1 MANTASVQVNAQHS
15 SAKYFALKPGESLM
29 KTSLCTLKITVL
41 ISLLCLSLLTGC
53 DRKVPEKEQQ
63 SSGLELQGMDVNVRP
78 QDDFFTYANGQ
89 WMRET
94 EIPADKSSWGSFN
107 ILHEKSLDQL
117 QVIIQEA
124 ANSQTENPAQQRI
137 GDYYKAFLD
146 TQTLNDLD
154 LAPLT
159 AELVLIEV
167 METHADVA
175 SYFGRSNAFGI
186 DSPLNFWVDQDAK
199 DSNRYIVYFTQSGL
213 GLPDR
218 DYYFDDTERGREILK
233 KYRAYI
239 DQLMTLAKA
248 KVSENT
254 VDNII
259 GIETALAAKHW
270 TRVDNRDNDR
280 TYNKLDKT
288 ALQEL
293 LPDYHLVTFLDGLG
307 IGEQNEVI
315 VRQPTYVQA
324 LNTIFTNTSVKQWQ
338 DYLRFKVLNTY
349 AAYLPKAYEQLSFD
363 FYQRTLNGQPEQQP
377 RWKRAVNSINANMGE
392 LLGQLY
398 VAKHFSPDAKARMV
412 ELVDQLIAAY
422 RQSINELE
430 WMSPTTREK
439 ALEKLAT
446 FTPKIGYPDK
456 WKDFSSLEIKAD
468 ELLGNIRRTHKFH
481 HQLQVDKL
489 GKAVDRSEW
498 FMPPQKVNAY
508 YNPGMNEIVFP
519 AAILQ
524 PPFFHL
530 NADDAVNFGAIGG
543 VIGHEIGHGFDDQGS
558 KYTGEGNL
566 ENWWTGKDRDNF
578 EQRTRNLI
586 AQYSSYKPLPGIA
599 INGELTLGE
608 NIGDLGGLSIAL
620 KAYELSLQG
629 KAAPKIDNFTGQQRV
644 FLGWAQAWR
653 VKRRPELTERLIK
666 TDPHSPPRFRVN
678 GVLPN
683 IDAFYSAF
691 DVQPGDGMYLHP
703 EQRVKIW

>member
-1 MANTASVQVNAQHS
+1 MN
-15 SAKYFALKPGESLM
+15 KK
-29 KTSLCTLKITVL
+29 LCTTKNILVST
-41 ISLLCLSLLTGC
+41 LLCLLLLTGC
-53 DRKVPEKEQQ
+53 DSKPLENKQNP
-63 SSGLELQGMDVNVRP
+63 SGLELQGMDLNVRP
-78 QDDFFTYANGQ
+78 QDDFFAYANGQ

-94 EIPADKSSWGSFN
+94 EIPSDKSSWGSFN
-107 ILHEKSLDQL
+107 ILHEKSLAQL

-124 ANSQTENPAQQRI
+124 ANNNTEDPIQQRI
-137 GDYYKAFLD
+137 GNYYKAFLD
-146 TQTLNDLD
+146 TETIADLG
-154 LAPLT
+154 LAPLAT
-159 AELVLIEV
+159 ELVLIEV
-167 METHADVA
+167 IETHADVA

-199 DSNRYIVYFTQSGL
+199 DSTQYIVYFTQSGL

-218 DYYFDDTERGREILK
+218 DYYFDDTERGREILQ
-233 KYRAYI
+233 KYHAYI
-239 DQLMTLAKA
+239 NQLMTLSKA
-248 KVSENT
+248 KINENT

-259 GIETALAAKHW
+259 AIETALAEKHW
-270 TRVDNRDNDR
+270 TRVENRDSDR
-280 TYNKLDKT
+280 TYNKLSNT
-288 ALQEL
+288 ALQQL
-293 LPDYHLVTFLDGLG
+293 LPDYHLPTFLDGLG
-307 IGEQNEVI
+307 IGEQSHVI
-315 VRQPTYVQA
+315 VRQPTYAQA
-324 LNTIFTNTSVKQWQ
+324 LNKIFINTSVKQWQ

-349 AAYLPKAYEQLSFD
+349 AAYLPEAYEQLSFD

-377 RWKRAVNSINANMGE
+377 RWKRAVNSINTNIGE

-398 VAKHFSPDAKARMV
+398 VAKHFPPEAKARMV

-422 RQSINELE
+422 RQSISELE

-439 ALEKLAT
+439 ALEKLAN

-468 ELLGNIRRTHKFH
+468 ELLDNIRRTHKFT

-489 GKAVDRSEW
+489 GKPVDRSEW

-524 PPFFHL
+524 PPFFDL
-530 NADDAVNFGAIGG
+530 NADDAVNYGGIGG

-566 ENWWTGKDRDNF
+566 ENWWTDEDRNNF

-586 AQYSSYKPLPGIA
+586 AQYSAYLPLPDLP

-620 KAYELSLQG
+620 KAYEQSLHG
-629 KAAPKIDNFTGQQRV
+629 ESAPIIDKFTGQQRV

-666 TDPHSPPRFRVN
+666 TDPHSPPKYRVN
-678 GVLPN
+678 GVVPN

-691 DVQPGDGMYLHP
+691 DVREGDGMYLSP
-703 EQRVKIW
+703 EQRVRIW

>member
-1 MANTASVQVNAQHS
+1 MN
-15 SAKYFALKPGESLM
+15 KK
-29 KTSLCTLKITVL
+29 LCTTKNILVST
-41 ISLLCLSLLTGC
+41 LLCLLLLTGC
-53 DRKVPEKEQQ
+53 DSKPLENKQNP
-63 SSGLELQGMDVNVRP
+63 SGLELQGMDLNVRP
-78 QDDFFTYANGQ
+78 QDDFFAYANGQ

-94 EIPADKSSWGSFN
+94 EIPSDKSSWGSFN
-107 ILHEKSLDQL
+107 ILHEKSLAQL

-124 ANSQTENPAQQRI
+124 ANNNTEDPIQQRI
-137 GDYYKAFLD
+137 GNYYKAFLD
-146 TQTLNDLD
+146 TETIADLG
-154 LAPLT
+154 LAPLAT
-159 AELVLIEV
+159 ELVLIEV
-167 METHADVA
+167 IETHADVA

-199 DSNRYIVYFTQSGL
+199 DSTQYIVYFTQSGL

-218 DYYFDDTERGREILK
+218 DYYFDDTERGREILQ
-233 KYRAYI
+233 KYHAYI
-239 DQLMTLAKA
+239 NQLMTLSKA
-248 KVSENT
+248 KINENT

-259 GIETALAAKHW
+259 AIETALAEKHW
-270 TRVDNRDNDR
+270 TRVENRDSDR
-280 TYNKLDKT
+280 TYNKLSNT
-288 ALQEL
+288 ALQQL
-293 LPDYHLVTFLDGLG
+293 LPDYHLPTFLDGLG
-307 IGEQNEVI
+307 IGEQSHVI
-315 VRQPTYVQA
+315 VRQPTYAQA
-324 LNTIFTNTSVKQWQ
+324 LNKIFINTSVKQWQ

-349 AAYLPKAYEQLSFD
+349 AAYLPEAYEQLSFD

-377 RWKRAVNSINANMGE
+377 RWKRAVNSINTNIGE

-398 VAKHFSPDAKARMV
+398 VAKHFPPEAKARMV

-422 RQSINELE
+422 RQSISELE

-439 ALEKLAT
+439 ALEKLAN

-468 ELLGNIRRTHKFH
+468 ELLDNIRRTHKFT

-489 GKAVDRSEW
+489 GKPVDRSEW

-524 PPFFHL
+524 PPFFDL
-530 NADDAVNFGAIGG
+530 NADDAVNYGGIGG

-566 ENWWTGKDRDNF
+566 ENWWTDEDRNNF

-586 AQYSSYKPLPGIA
+586 AQYSAYLPLPDLP

-620 KAYELSLQG
+620 KAYEQSLHG
-629 KAAPKIDNFTGQQRV
+629 ESAPIIDKFTGQQRV

-666 TDPHSPPRFRVN
+666 TDPHSPPKYRVN
-678 GVLPN
+678 GVVPN

-691 DVQPGDGMYLHP
+691 DVREGDGMYLSP

>member
-1 MANTASVQVNAQHS
+1 MN
-15 SAKYFALKPGESLM
+15 KK
-29 KTSLCTLKITVL
+29 LCTTKNILVST
-41 ISLLCLSLLTGC
+41 LLCLLLLTGC
-53 DRKVPEKEQQ
+53 DSKPLENKQNP
-63 SSGLELQGMDVNVRP
+63 SGLELQGMDLNVRP
-78 QDDFFTYANGQ
+78 QDDFFAYANGQ

-94 EIPADKSSWGSFN
+94 EIPSDKSSWGSFN
-107 ILHEKSLDQL
+107 ILHEKSLAQL

-124 ANSQTENPAQQRI
+124 ANNNTEDPIQQRI
-137 GDYYKAFLD
+137 GNYYKAFLD
-146 TQTLNDLD
+146 TETIADLG
-154 LAPLT
+154 LAPLAT
-159 AELVLIEV
+159 ELVLIEV
-167 METHADVA
+167 IETHADVA

-199 DSNRYIVYFTQSGL
+199 DSTQYIVYFTQSGL

-218 DYYFDDTERGREILK
+218 DYYFDDTERGREILQ
-233 KYRAYI
+233 KYHAYI
-239 DQLMTLAKA
+239 NQLMTLSKA
-248 KVSENT
+248 KINENT

-259 GIETALAAKHW
+259 AIETALAEKHW
-270 TRVDNRDNDR
+270 TRVENRDSDR
-280 TYNKLDKT
+280 TYNKLSNT
-288 ALQEL
+288 ALQQL
-293 LPDYHLVTFLDGLG
+293 LPDYHLSTFLDGLG
-307 IGEQNEVI
+307 IGEQSHVI
-315 VRQPTYVQA
+315 VRQPTYAQA
-324 LNTIFTNTSVKQWQ
+324 LNKIFINTSVKQWQ

-349 AAYLPKAYEQLSFD
+349 AAYLPEAYEQLSFD

-377 RWKRAVNSINANMGE
+377 RWKRAVNSINTNIGE
-392 LLGQLY
+392 MLGQLY
-398 VAKHFSPDAKARMV
+398 VAKHFPPEAKARMV

-422 RQSINELE
+422 RQSISELE

-439 ALEKLAT
+439 ALEKLAN

-468 ELLGNIRRTHKFH
+468 ELLDNIRRTHKFT

-489 GKAVDRSEW
+489 GKPVDRSEW

-524 PPFFHL
+524 PPFFDL
-530 NADDAVNFGAIGG
+530 NADDAVNYGGIGG

-566 ENWWTGKDRDNF
+566 ENWWTDEDRNNF

-586 AQYSSYKPLPGIA
+586 AQYSAYLPLPDLP

-620 KAYELSLQG
+620 KAYEQSLHG
-629 KAAPKIDNFTGQQRV
+629 ESAPIIDKFTGQQRV

-666 TDPHSPPRFRVN
+666 TDPHSPPKYRVN
-678 GVLPN
+678 GVVPN

-691 DVQPGDGMYLHP
+691 DVREGDGMYLSP
-703 EQRVKIW
+703 EQRVRIW

>member
-1 MANTASVQVNAQHS
+1 MN
-15 SAKYFALKPGESLM
+15 KK
-29 KTSLCTLKITVL
+29 LCTTKNILVST
-41 ISLLCLSLLTGC
+41 LLCLLLLTGC
-53 DRKVPEKEQQ
+53 DSKPLENKQNP
-63 SSGLELQGMDVNVRP
+63 SGLELQGMDLNVRP
-78 QDDFFTYANGQ
+78 QDDFFAYANGQ

-94 EIPADKSSWGSFN
+94 EIPSDKSSWGSFN
-107 ILHEKSLDQL
+107 ILHEKSLAQL

-124 ANSQTENPAQQRI
+124 ANNNTEDPIQQRI
-137 GDYYKAFLD
+137 GNYYKAFLD
-146 TQTLNDLD
+146 TETIADLG
-154 LAPLT
+154 LAPLAT
-159 AELVLIEV
+159 ELVLIEV
-167 METHADVA
+167 IETHADVA

-199 DSNRYIVYFTQSGL
+199 DSTQYIVYFTQSGL

-218 DYYFDDTERGREILK
+218 DYYFDDTERGREILQ
-233 KYRAYI
+233 KYHAYI
-239 DQLMTLAKA
+239 NQLMTLGKA

-259 GIETALAAKHW
+259 AIETALAEKHW
-270 TRVDNRDNDR
+270 TRVENRDSDR
-280 TYNKLDKT
+280 TYNKLSNT
-288 ALQEL
+288 ALQQL
-293 LPDYHLVTFLDGLG
+293 LPDYHLPTFLDGLG
-307 IGEQNEVI
+307 IGEQSHVI
-315 VRQPTYVQA
+315 VRQPTYAQA
-324 LNTIFTNTSVKQWQ
+324 LNKIFINTSVKQWQ

-349 AAYLPKAYEQLSFD
+349 AAYLPEAYEQLSFD

-377 RWKRAVNSINANMGE
+377 RWKRAVNSINTNIGE

-398 VAKHFSPDAKARMV
+398 VAKHFPPEAKARMV

-422 RQSINELE
+422 RQSISELE

-439 ALEKLAT
+439 ALEKLAN

-468 ELLGNIRRTHKFH
+468 ELLDNIRRTHKFT

-489 GKAVDRSEW
+489 GKPVDRSEW

-524 PPFFHL
+524 PPFFDL
-530 NADDAVNFGAIGG
+530 NADDAVNYGGIGG

-566 ENWWTGKDRDNF
+566 ENWWTDEDRNNF

-586 AQYSSYKPLPGIA
+586 AQYSAYLPLPDLS

-620 KAYELSLQG
+620 KAYEQSLHG
-629 KAAPKIDNFTGQQRV
+629 ESPPIIDKFTGQQRV

-666 TDPHSPPRFRVN
+666 TDPHSPPKYRVN
-678 GVLPN
+678 GVVPN
-683 IDAFYSAF
+683 INAFYSAF
-691 DVQPGDGMYLHP
+691 DVREGDDMYLSP
-703 EQRVKIW
+703 EQRVRIW

>member
-1 MANTASVQVNAQHS
+1 MNKQ
-15 SAKYFALKPGESLM
+15 
-29 KTSLCTLKITVL
+29 LCTLRITFFS
-41 ISLLCLSLLTGC
+41 SLLCLLLLSAC
-53 DRKVPEKEQQ
+53 DSKTIEEKRNP
-63 SSGLELQGMDVNVRP
+63 SGLALQGMDLNIRP
-78 QDDFFTYANGQ
+78 QDDFFAYANGR

-94 EIPADKSSWGSFN
+94 EIPADKSSWGSFS

-117 QVIIQEA
+117 QVIIQAA
-124 ANSQTENPAQQRI
+124 ANNDTEDEAQLSI
-137 GDYYKAFLD
+137 GNYYKSFLN
-146 TQTLNDLD
+146 TEAITELD
-154 LAPLT
+154 LAPLAT
-159 AELVLIEV
+159 ELVLIEI
-167 METHADVA
+167 MDTHADVA
-175 SYFGRSNAFGI
+175 SYFGRSNVFGI

-199 DSNRYIVYFTQSGL
+199 DSTKYIVYFTQSGL

-218 DYYFDDTERGREILK
+218 DYYFDETERGQEILK

-248 KVSENT
+248 KVSNTT

-259 GIETALAAKHW
+259 AIETALAAKHW
-270 TRVDNRDNDR
+270 TQVDNRDSDL
-280 TYNKLDKT
+280 TYNKLSDT
-288 ALQEL
+288 ALQAL
-293 LPDYHLVTFLDGLG
+293 LPDYQLKLFLDGLG
-307 IGEQNEVI
+307 IGEQSEVI
-315 VRQPTYVQA
+315 VRQPTYAQA
-324 LNTIFTNTSVKQWQ
+324 LNQIFTDTSVKQWQ
-338 DYLRFKVLNTY
+338 DYLRFKVLSTY
-349 AAYLPKAYEQLSFD
+349 APYLPEAYEQLSFD
-363 FYQRTLNGQPEQQP
+363 FYQRTLSGQPEQQP
-377 RWKRAVNSINANMGE
+377 RWKRAVNSINSNIGE

-398 VAKHFSPDAKARMV
+398 VAKHFPPEAKARMV

-422 RQSINELE
+422 RLSISELE
-430 WMSPTTREK
+430 WMSPATREK

-456 WKDFSSLEIKAD
+456 WKDYSSLEIKAD
-468 ELLGNIRRTHKFH
+468 ELLGNIRRANQFN
-481 HQLQVDKL
+481 HQLQIDKL

-498 FMPPQKVNAY
+498 FMAPQKVNAY

-524 PPFFHL
+524 PPFFDI
-530 NADDAVNFGAIGG
+530 NADDAVNYGGIGG

-566 ENWWTGKDRDNF
+566 ENWWTDEDRNNF
-578 EQRTRNLI
+578 EQRTLNLI
-586 AQYSSYKPLPGIA
+586 AQYSTYEPLPDLP

-629 KAAPKIDNFTGQQRV
+629 KPAPMMGKFTGQQRV
-644 FLGWAQAWR
+644 LLGWAQAWR
-653 VKRRPELTERLIK
+653 VKRRPELIERLIK
-666 TDPHSPPRFRVN
+666 TDPHSPPEFRVN
-678 GVLPN
+678 GVVPN

-691 DVQPGDGMYLHP
+691 DVQEGDGMFLSP

>member
-1 MANTASVQVNAQHS
+1 MNKQL
-15 SAKYFALKPGESLM
+15 Y
-29 KTSLCTLKITVL
+29 TLKTTLVGSFIC
-41 ISLLCLSLLTGC
+41 LLLLSGC
-53 DRKVPEKEQQ
+53 DSKTPEKETKR
-63 SSGLELQGMDVNVRP
+63 SGLERQGMDSSVRP
-78 QDDFFTYANGQ
+78 QDDFFAYANGQ

-117 QVIIQEA
+117 QVIIEEA
-124 ANSQTENPAQQRI
+124 ANSATEDPAQQRI
-137 GDYYKAFLD
+137 GNYYKAFLD
-146 TQTLNDLD
+146 TEAITELD
-154 LAPLT
+154 LAPLAT
-159 AELVLIEV
+159 ELVLIEI

-175 SYFGRSNAFGI
+175 SYFGRSNALGI

-199 DSNRYIVYFTQSGL
+199 DSTQYIVYFTQSGL

-218 DYYFDDTERGREILK
+218 DYYFDETERGQEILN

-239 DQLMTLAKA
+239 DQLMTLANT
-248 KVSENT
+248 KVSEQS

-259 GIETALAAKHW
+259 AIETALAEQHW
-270 TRVDNRDNDR
+270 NRVDNRDNDL
-280 TYNKLDKT
+280 TYNKLSD
-288 ALQEL
+288 ADLQAL
-293 LPDYHLVTFLDGLG
+293 LPDYHLSDFLDGLG
-307 IGEQNEVI
+307 IGKQNEVI

-324 LNTIFTNTSVKQWQ
+324 LNKIFTHTSVKQWQ
-338 DYLRFKVLNTY
+338 DYLRFKVLNAY
-349 AAYLPKAYEQLSFD
+349 AAYLPEAYEQLSFD
-363 FYQRTLNGQPEQQP
+363 FYQRTLSGQPEQQP
-377 RWKRAVNSINANMGE
+377 RWKRAVNSINANIGE

-398 VAKHFSPDAKARMV
+398 VAKHFPPEAKTRMV

-422 RQSINELE
+422 RQSISQLE

-446 FTPKIGYPDK
+446 FTPKIGYPDQ
-456 WKDFSSLEIKAD
+456 WKDFSSLKIKAD
-468 ELLGNIRRTHKFH
+468 ELLGNIRRANQFN
-481 HQLQVDKL
+481 HQLQIDKL
-489 GKAVDRSEW
+489 GKPVDRNEW

-524 PPFFHL
+524 PPFFDL
-530 NADDAVNFGAIGG
+530 KADDAVNYGGIGA

-558 KYTGEGNL
+558 KYTGSGNL
-566 ENWWTGKDRDNF
+566 ENWWTDEDRHNF
-578 EQRTRNLI
+578 EQRTHNLI
-586 AQYSSYKPLPGIA
+586 TQYSAYEPLPGLP

-608 NIGDLGGLSIAL
+608 NIGDLGGLSIAF
-620 KAYELSLQG
+620 KAYELSLEG
-629 KAAPKIDNFTGQQRV
+629 KPAPVIDEFTGQQRV

-666 TDPHSPPRFRVN
+666 TDPHSPPEFRVN
-678 GVLPN
+678 GVVPN

-691 DVQPGDGMYLHP
+691 DVNEGDGMYLPP
-703 EQRVKIW
+703 EQRVRIW

>member
-1 MANTASVQVNAQHS
+1 
-15 SAKYFALKPGESLM
+15 
-29 KTSLCTLKITVL
+29 
-41 ISLLCLSLLTGC
+41 
-53 DRKVPEKEQQ
+53 
-63 SSGLELQGMDVNVRP
+63 MDLNVRP
-78 QDDFFTYANGQ
+78 QDDFFAYANGQ

-94 EIPADKSSWGSFN
+94 EIPSDKSSWGSFN
-107 ILHEKSLDQL
+107 ILHEKSLAQL

-124 ANSQTENPAQQRI
+124 ANNNTEDPIQQRI
-137 GDYYKAFLD
+137 GNYYKAFLD
-146 TQTLNDLD
+146 TETIADLG
-154 LAPLT
+154 LAPLAT
-159 AELVLIEV
+159 ELVLIEV
-167 METHADVA
+167 IETHADVA

-199 DSNRYIVYFTQSGL
+199 DSTQYIVYFTQSGL

-218 DYYFDDTERGREILK
+218 DYYFDDTERGREILQ
-233 KYRAYI
+233 KYHAYI
-239 DQLMTLAKA
+239 NQLMTLGKA

-259 GIETALAAKHW
+259 AIETALAEKHW
-270 TRVDNRDNDR
+270 TRVENRDSDR
-280 TYNKLDKT
+280 TYNKLSNT
-288 ALQEL
+288 ALQQL
-293 LPDYHLVTFLDGLG
+293 LPDYHLPTFLDGLG
-307 IGEQNEVI
+307 IGEQSHVI
-315 VRQPTYVQA
+315 VRQPTYAQA
-324 LNTIFTNTSVKQWQ
+324 LNKIFINTSVKQWQ

-349 AAYLPKAYEQLSFD
+349 AAYLPEAYEQLSFD

-377 RWKRAVNSINANMGE
+377 RWKRAVNSINTNIGE

-398 VAKHFSPDAKARMV
+398 VAKHFPPEAKARMV

-422 RQSINELE
+422 RQSISELE

-439 ALEKLAT
+439 ALEKLAN

-468 ELLGNIRRTHKFH
+468 ELLDNIRRTHKFT

-489 GKAVDRSEW
+489 GKPVDRSEW

-524 PPFFHL
+524 PPFFDL
-530 NADDAVNFGAIGG
+530 NADDAVNYGGIGG

-566 ENWWTGKDRDNF
+566 ENWWTDEDRNNF

-586 AQYSSYKPLPGIA
+586 AQYSAYLPLPDLS

-620 KAYELSLQG
+620 KAYEQSLHG
-629 KAAPKIDNFTGQQRV
+629 ESPPIIDKFTGQQRV

-666 TDPHSPPRFRVN
+666 TDPHSPPKYRVN
-678 GVLPN
+678 GVVPN
-683 IDAFYSAF
+683 INAFYSAF
-691 DVQPGDGMYLHP
+691 DVREGDDMYLSP
-703 EQRVKIW
+703 EQRVRIW

>member
-1 MANTASVQVNAQHS
+1 MNKQL
-15 SAKYFALKPGESLM
+15 FALRITLFGSLF
-29 KTSLCTLKITVL
+29 C
-41 ISLLCLSLLTGC
+41 LLLLGGC
-53 DRKVPEKEQQ
+53 DSKSPEEK
-63 SSGLELQGMDVNVRP
+63 SNPSGLALQGMDLEVRP
-78 QDDFFTYANGQ
+78 QDDFFAYANGR

-124 ANSQTENPAQQRI
+124 ANNETEDATQQSI
-137 GDYYKAFLD
+137 GNYYKAFQD
-146 TQTLNDLD
+146 TETIDELGLS
-154 LAPLT
+154 PLST
-159 AELVLIEV
+159 ELVMIEI

-175 SYFGRSNAFGI
+175 SYFGRSNVFGI
-186 DSPLNFWVDQDAK
+186 DSPLNFWIDQDAK
-199 DSNRYIVYFTQSGL
+199 DSTQYIVYFTQSGL

-218 DYYFDDTERGREILK
+218 DYYFDETERGQEILK

-248 KVSENT
+248 KIGEQT

-259 GIETALAAKHW
+259 AIETALAEKHW
-270 TRVDNRDNDR
+270 TQVDNRNRDL
-280 TYNKLDKT
+280 TYNKLSNT
-288 ALQEL
+288 ALQAL
-293 LPDYHLVTFLDGLG
+293 LPNYQLTLFLDGLG
-307 IGEQNEVI
+307 IGEQSKVI
-315 VRQPTYVQA
+315 VRQPSYAQA
-324 LNTIFTNTSVKQWQ
+324 LNQIFTDTSVKQWQ
-338 DYLRFKVLNTY
+338 DYLRFKVLSTY
-349 AAYLPKAYEQLSFD
+349 APYLPEAYEQLSFD
-363 FYQRTLNGQPEQQP
+363 FYQRTLSGQPEQQP
-377 RWKRAVNSINANMGE
+377 RWKRAVNSINSNIGE

-398 VAKHFSPDAKARMV
+398 VAKHFPPEAKGRMV

-422 RQSINELE
+422 RLSISELE

-456 WKDFSSLEIKAD
+456 WKDYSSLEIKAD
-468 ELLGNIRRTHKFH
+468 ELLGNIRRANQFN
-481 HQLQVDKL
+481 HQLQIDKL

-498 FMPPQKVNAY
+498 FMAPQKVNAY

-524 PPFFHL
+524 PPFFDI
-530 NADDAVNFGAIGG
+530 NADDAVNYGGIGG

-566 ENWWTGKDRDNF
+566 KNWWTDEDRKNF
-578 EQRTRNLI
+578 EQRTLNLI
-586 AQYSSYKPLPGIA
+586 AQYSNYKPLPDLP

-629 KAAPKIDNFTGQQRV
+629 KPAPKMGKFSGQQRV

-653 VKRRPELTERLIK
+653 VKRRPELTGRLIK
-666 TDPHSPPRFRVN
+666 TDPHSPPKYRVN
-678 GVLPN
+678 GVVPN

-691 DVQPGDGMYLHP
+691 DVQEGDGMYLSP
-703 EQRVKIW
+703 EQRVRIW